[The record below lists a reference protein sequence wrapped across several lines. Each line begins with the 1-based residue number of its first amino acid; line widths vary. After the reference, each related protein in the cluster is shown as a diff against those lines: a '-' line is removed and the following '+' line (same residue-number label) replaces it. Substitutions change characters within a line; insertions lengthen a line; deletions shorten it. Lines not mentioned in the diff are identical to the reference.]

1 MAAYDEILNDDVKLT
16 EMTTGVFTSFDKNG
30 SGQIEKSELQ
40 AVMKE
45 LFSEAQLPPPT
56 EAQISEELIKLDADQ
71 SGTIS
76 VEEFKGLII
85 QVLNALKNVAVE

>member
-16 EMTTGVFTSFDKNG
+16 EMTNGVFTSFDKNG

-45 LFSEAQLPPPT
+45 LFGEAQLPPPST
-56 EAQISEELIKLDADQ
+56 FCK
-71 SGTIS
+71 
-76 VEEFKGLII
+76 VH
-85 QVLNALKNVAVE
+85 